1 MNPHG
6 VLKKT
11 SLNFDALMQWL
22 FVQQNS
28 TVNFPVIFRKV
39 LKEAQT
45 SEYAKTLHVLNGTKQ
60 ADFTFRDINSPDSV
74 K

>member
-1 MNPHG
+1 
-6 VLKKT
+6 
-11 SLNFDALMQWL
+11 MQWL